1 MRRHLVLPVLL
12 LVAACGTIDADTS
25 VKHSDFS
32 RNGVPTTT
40 AATPRTATTL
50 PLACSEVFR
59 TGKKLDRAAAGLPCL
74 VDGNLTVYG
83 FGEIACPKG
92 KAVKYNDL
100 GYLGRDGLWHDYPK
114 DQGASLRPD
123 VATVC

>member
-12 LVAACGTIDADTS
+12 LVAACGTIDADTA
-25 VKHSDFS
+25 VKRSDFS
-32 RNGVPTTT
+32 RTGVPPTT

-59 TGKKLDRAAAGLPCL
+59 AGKKLDRAVAGQPCL

-83 FGEIACPKG
+83 FGDLACPTG
-92 KAVKYNDL
+92 KPVRYNDL

-114 DQGASLRPD
+114 DQRASLRPD